1 MQKLQSLIET
11 AHKLRAP
18 GGCPWDAEQTHESL
32 VQYLLEETYEL
43 IEAIESGDRDE
54 VLEELGD
61 VLYQVIFHS
70 DIASTG
76 SLGKPFNL
84 EDVALYMEQKMI
96 SRHPHV
102 FGDEAQKTKY
112 KAETGDDVV
121 QNWEDHKRKEKPQR
135 QSVLDG
141 VPQQLPA
148 LALAAKVM
156 NKAEKIGIFQDEDPA
171 IPISN
176 EQELGKLLLAVVQSA
191 RAMGLDPERAL
202 RQETRQLQ
210 KEIREIEIENAS
222 DAGVI
227 GFAE

>member
-1 MQKLQSLIET
+1 
-11 AHKLRAP
+11 
-18 GGCPWDAEQTHESL
+18 
-32 VQYLLEETYEL
+32 
-43 IEAIESGDRDE
+43 
-54 VLEELGD
+54 
-61 VLYQVIFHS
+61 
-70 DIASTG
+70 
-76 SLGKPFNL
+76 
-84 EDVALYMEQKMI
+84 MI

-141 VPQQLPA
+141 VPQHLPA

-227 GFAE
+227 GFAD